1 MVRRT
6 YDLVVIGAGSAGLS
20 AAEFGAQLG
29 RRVALV
35 ERDRVGGDCTWTGCV
50 PSKAL
55 LKVAKVAQYMR
66 TGHRFGLSPWEP
78 AVDLRPVM
86 AHVRSTVGQV
96 YQNETPEALQAKG
109 VEVLLGQARFLDKDA
124 LAVGDNQAR
133 ITARRFIIAT
143 GAQPA
148 APPILGLESV
158 DYLTYQSVWNLEELP
173 RRLVVVGA
181 GPIGCELAQAFCRL
195 GSRVTLVEAV
205 PRILLQDDAEAAEV
219 VSRRLTAERIDL
231 KAGVGIRSVRQQAD
245 GMHLDLGETEIVGDA
260 LLVCAGRTP
269 NISGLGL
276 DKAGLAYDAT
286 GIRVDRRLRTNHRH
300 IYAAGDCVGGYQFT
314 HYAAWQ
320 GFMAVRNAF
329 LPGFPV
335 RAVLD
340 SVPWATFT
348 DPELAQAGLT
358 ESRARERLG
367 HAVRV
372 CRWPMTKVDRAV
384 TEEDS
389 SDFVK
394 LIYQPNGKIIGA
406 TIVAGQAGEMVHD
419 WSLAIDNG
427 LRLRH
432 VATSIHL
439 YPTYSMAAMQIAAT
453 LQLDQLLQGH
463 IGRLLRGLAKLA
475 R

>member
-1 MVRRT
+1 MRNT
-6 YDLVVIGAGSAGLS
+6 CAPVIAS
-20 AAEFGAQLG
+20 E
-29 RRVALV
+29 
-35 ERDRVGGDCTWTGCV
+35 
-50 PSKAL
+50 
-55 LKVAKVAQYMR
+55 
-66 TGHRFGLSPWEP
+66 LSPWEP

-109 VEVLLGQARFLDKDA
+109 VEVLLGQARFLDADA

-148 APPILGLESV
+148 APPIPGLESV
-158 DYLTYQSVWNLEELP
+158 DYLTYQSVWDLGELP

-195 GSRVTLVEAV
+195 GSRVTLVEAA

-219 VSRRLTAERIDL
+219 VSRRLIAEGIDL
-231 KAGVGIRSVRQQAD
+231 KAGVAIKSVRQQAD
-245 GMHLDLGETEIVGDA
+245 GMHLDLGETEIVGDT
-260 LLVCAGRTP
+260 LLVCTGRTP
-269 NISGLGL
+269 NTSGLDL
-276 DKAGLAYDAT
+276 DKARIGL
-286 GIRVDRRLRTNHRH
+286 RRNGYPRGPALADQPPPHLRRR
-300 IYAAGDCVGGYQFT
+300 GLDCVGGYQFT

-340 SVPWATFT
+340 SIPWATFT
-348 DPELAQAGLT
+348 DPEVAQAGLT

-367 HAVRV
+367 DAVRV

-389 SDFVK
+389 SGFVK
-394 LIYQPNGKIIGA
+394 LVYQPNGKIIGA

-432 VATSIHL
+432 VAKSIHL

-453 LQLDQLLQGH
+453 LQVDQLLQGH
-463 IGRLLRGLAKLA
+463 TGRLLRGLAKLA